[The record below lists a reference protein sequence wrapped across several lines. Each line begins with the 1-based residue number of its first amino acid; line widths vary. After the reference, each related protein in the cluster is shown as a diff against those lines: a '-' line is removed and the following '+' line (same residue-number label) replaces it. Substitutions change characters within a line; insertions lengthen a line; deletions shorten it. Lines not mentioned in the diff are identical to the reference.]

1 MPAAGTSALG
11 AWLIGYGAFLVAA
24 GVAGFLSN
32 PEKAAT
38 ALLSGGTFGALS
50 IALGLLLRRGR
61 RWAFQAALATTGLLT
76 LVFAWR
82 ATASWLAHLGGQ
94 PGKLVAA
101 ALITAML
108 AASVVTLARLARGD
122 GASRAAPGGGRQG
135 AQARPEAP
143 R

>member
-1 MPAAGTSALG
+1 MPASSTPGLG
-11 AWLIGYGAFLVAA
+11 AWLLGYGAFLVAA
-24 GVAGFLSN
+24 GLAGFLSN

-38 ALLSGGTFGALS
+38 ALVSGGTFGALS
-50 IALGLLLRRGR
+50 MAWGLLLRSGR
-61 RWAFQAALATTGLLT
+61 RWALQAALATTGLLT

-82 ATASWLAHLGGQ
+82 ATASWLAFLGGQ

-108 AASVVTLARLARGD
+108 VASVVTLARLARGD
-122 GASRAAPGGGRQG
+122 GSTRPARAGDRPGDR
-135 AQARPEAP
+135 ARPEAP